1 MISGVRSDRL
11 FFEPGATSSIVEEAK
26 EESVAM
32 VVIDSMNPFVDFR
45 VSMEEM
51 VEAGG
56 VRDLEELLEWYLR
69 VNDESNH
76 GCIVGAF
83 LDLLLH
89 QNLSS
94 SSSSSSSSLASFT
107 SPLSFSSSIDTK
119 MDHPCFIS
127 SA

>member
-1 MISGVRSDRL
+1 M
-11 FFEPGATSSIVEEAK
+11 EEAK

-32 VVIDSMNPFVDFR
+32 VVVMESTNPFVDFR

-51 VEAGG
+51 VEGGG

-89 QNLSS
+89 RNSS
-94 SSSSSSSSLASFT
+94 SSSSSSSPAPSFA
-107 SPLSFSSSIDTK
+107 SPLSFSSSSV